1 MVQNKVSISSSNGA
15 NNTQIAIQ
23 VKPRVIQI
31 PQQLLQDIARAIANI
46 RGWGSVEI
54 FIQDHKVTQITER
67 NIKKTDAKLVVED

>member
-1 MVQNKVSISSSNGA
+1 MGEDQAQVHIS
-15 NNTQIAIQ
+15 
-23 VKPRVIQI
+23 VKPRVIQV
-31 PQQLLQDIARAIANI
+31 PQQLLQEIVRAIANI